1 MIDEKV
7 FDQSFPLIPLRDTV
21 VFPHMVMTL
30 FVGREPSVHAVEH
43 AMETGNKLFLVLQ
56 KKPEDENP
64 DISLKDLHDV
74 GVIATIHQVIHLPDG
89 TLKVLVEGEE
99 RAQVT
104 GFEKKVGLGFA
115 SLQPY
120 GEHEQSIPVTLL
132 DSLVQNFLTYANYNK
147 RISPDFIAMVSKEK
161 DAVKLIDLI
170 SSKTTVDLDIQQ
182 ELLAMPGHLQRL
194 EKLLSALLV
203 ELDAM
208 KVEERVHRKV
218 KKELEK
224 KHREYYLNE
233 QMKAIQK
240 ELSQQDGGEEGNEL
254 EELKAKLTKKKL
266 TKEARQKTDAELRKL
281 SQMNPMSSEASI
293 IRGYLEW
300 FIDIPWS
307 EPSKLSFDL
316 DKALKILD
324 RDHHGLTKVKE
335 RILDLLAVQKR
346 LKKASGQVICF
357 VGPPGVGKTSL
368 GRSIAEATGREFL
381 KISLGGV
388 RDEAEIR
395 GHRRTYIGAMP
406 GRLIQGMK
414 KVKKSNPL
422 ILLDEIDKMGS
433 DWRGDPTSALLEV
446 LDPSQNK
453 EFNDHYLE
461 VDYDLSQVLFIAT
474 ANSYDIPRPLLDRME
489 IIPLSGYTEEEKLA
503 IAQGHLVKKVRE
515 RTGLSAQEFALKKEI
530 IEMLIRHYTRESGV
544 RGLERELSALARK
557 SLREIYDQKK
567 TKHTVTKAHL
577 EKYLG
582 PQKYTFESA
591 SQKALVGVTSGLSW
605 SEVGGDMLPIEAAIS
620 YGKGKINLTGKLGE
634 VMQESI
640 KTSLSFIRS
649 SAEKYGL
656 EPQMFLQHDIHVHA
670 PAGATPKDGPSAGIA
685 ITTSLVSVFSE
696 IPVRHDVA
704 MTGEISLIGRVLP
717 IGGLKEKLLA
727 AVRGQVKKVLIPYEN
742 KKDLAEIPENV
753 KNAIEIVPVKNF
765 DEVLK
770 HALVQMPK
778 PVEKVN
784 LYQRAKDI
792 AVADDLMAAD
802 KRQSISI

>member
-1 MIDEKV
+1 MVDTGL
-7 FDQSFPLIPLRDTV
+7 FLQPLPLIPLRDTV

-30 FVGREPSVHAVEH
+30 FVGRDASVHAVEH
-43 AMETGNKLFLVLQ
+43 ALDVGKKLFLVLQ
-56 KKPEDENP
+56 KDPANEFPEM
-64 DISLKDLHDV
+64 SLNSLHDI

-89 TLKVLVEGEE
+89 TLKVLVEGIE
-99 RAQVT
+99 RAQVAS
-104 GFEKKVGLGFA
+104 FERSQGLGFA
-115 SLQPY
+115 SLQPFY
-120 GEHEQSIPVTLL
+120 VEDQNIPATLL
-132 DSLVQNFLTYANYNK
+132 DSLVQNFLTYANYSK

-161 DAVKLIDLI
+161 QPSKLIDLI
-170 SSKTTVDLDIQQ
+170 SSKILTDLDMQQ
-182 ELLAMPGHLQRL
+182 EVLAMPKQLHRL

-208 KVEERVHRKV
+208 KIEERVHRKV

-240 ELSQQDGGEEGNEL
+240 ELNQQEGDDEGNEIQ
-254 EELKAKLTKKKL
+254 ELKSKLKKKKL
-266 TKEARQKTDAELRKL
+266 TQEARQKTDSEIRKL

-300 FIDIPWS
+300 FIDIPWN

-316 DKALKILD
+316 HKAQKVLD
-324 RDHHGLTKVKE
+324 RDHHGLIKVKE

-346 LKKASGQVICF
+346 LKKSSGQVICF

-422 ILLDEIDKMGS
+422 ILLDEIDKMGA

-474 ANSYDIPRPLLDRME
+474 ANSYNIPRPLMDRME
-489 IIPLSGYTEEEKLA
+489 MIQLSGYTEEEKLA
-503 IAQGHLVKKVRE
+503 IAQEYLLKKVRE
-515 RTGLSAQEFALKKEI
+515 RTGLTAKEFMLKKEI
-530 IEMLIRHYTRESGV
+530 LELVIRHYTRESGV
-544 RGLERELSALARK
+544 RGLERELLSLARK
-557 SLREIYDQKK
+557 SLREIYDQEK
-567 TKHTVTKAHL
+567 TSHTVTQKHL
-577 EKYLG
+577 EQYLG
-582 PQKYTFESA
+582 PKKYTFEIA
-591 SQKALVGVTSGLSW
+591 SQKSMVGVTSGLSW
-605 SEVGGDMLPIEAAIS
+605 SEVGGDMLPIEAAVS
-620 YGKGKINLTGKLGE
+620 FGKGKINLTGKLGE

-649 SAEKYGL
+649 SAEKYGI
-656 EPQMFLQHDIHVHA
+656 EPQMFLQHDVHVHA

-685 ITTSLVSVFSE
+685 ITTSLVSVFTG
-696 IPVRHDVA
+696 IPVRFDVA

-727 AVRGQVKKVLIPYEN
+727 AVRGQVKKVLIPFEN
-742 KKDLAEIPENV
+742 EKDLVDVPANV
-753 KNAIEIVPVKNF
+753 KEAIEIIPVKHF
-765 DEVLK
+765 DEVLE
-770 HALVQMPK
+770 HALVSMPK
-778 PVEKVN
+778 AVEKIN
-784 LYQRAKDI
+784 LYE
-792 AVADDLMAAD
+792 
-802 KRQSISI
+802 QSKSGLAESML